1 MNAVID
7 LIKNLLPPAKVFLI
21 GKQVKTCNL
30 ESVFSKPSPASEEIA
45 RLYLL
50 VLLNDFQDKKSFEW
64 QDLIENNCFKLIPVT
79 CIVLVTDTFIH
90 WLQEGH
96 DFACRIFYHAALLI
110 DTEPLCLPV
119 PSPIDPTSNAIAREK
134 IFQESMNR
142 SKEFYAGYDFYISRK
157 QNKMAAF
164 MLHQSTEQALLALV
178 RLGTGF
184 RCQTHN
190 LDKLLRYG
198 SMVYYQLETIFPRT
212 NAKDKYIFRLF
223 LNAYSECRYKE
234 GFTIKAADLAI
245 LSKVVKK
252 LWVLLKEEFQESEPG

>member
-90 WLQEGH
+90 WEPFSPVQMQKTN
-96 DFACRIFYHAALLI
+96 IF
-110 DTEPLCLPV
+110 
-119 PSPIDPTSNAIAREK
+119 S
-134 IFQESMNR
+134 
-142 SKEFYAGYDFYISRK
+142 
-157 QNKMAAF
+157 
-164 MLHQSTEQALLALV
+164 
-178 RLGTGF
+178 GF
-184 RCQTHN
+184 
-190 LDKLLRYG
+190 
-198 SMVYYQLETIFPRT
+198 S
-212 NAKDKYIFRLF
+212 
-223 LNAYSECRYKE
+223 
-234 GFTIKAADLAI
+234 
-245 LSKVVKK
+245 
-252 LWVLLKEEFQESEPG
+252 